1 MMTPGQ
7 LLLACLL
14 DLVIGDPRW
23 LPHPVRLM
31 GRAIAWYEQMVR
43 PMVRTPAGQRVAGL
57 VLALGL
63 PLLAY
68 MAGWVAVKM
77 AGMVHGAFGDGM
89 AVVLAVTTLA
99 ARDLADHAL
108 AVQRALEAG
117 LLEQAREA
125 VSRIVGRDTTRLAE
139 AEVIRATVETVAESA
154 SDGVIAP
161 LFYLTLG
168 GPPLA
173 LAYKAINT
181 LDSVV
186 GHHAPTY
193 RHLGW
198 ASARLD
204 DGANWIPARV
214 TALLLV
220 VAAGVACRSARIARH
235 AWLILRRDG
244 RKHPSPNSGQP
255 EAAMAGALR
264 VQLGGR
270 NFYHGVPED
279 RPLLGDPQE
288 LLDPAHIRHAV
299 VFMMTAFALGVG
311 LAAALRL
318 L

>member
-1 MMTPGQ
+1 MMSSGQ

-31 GRAIAWYEQMVR
+31 GRAIAWYEHMVR
-43 PMVRTPAGQRVAGL
+43 PVVRTAAGQRVAGL
-57 VLALGL
+57 VLAIGL
-63 PLLAY
+63 PLMAY
-68 MAGWVAVKM
+68 MAGWVTVTL
-77 AGMVHGAFGDGM
+77 AGMVHGAVGNGM
-89 AVVLAVTTLA
+89 AVFLAVTTLA
-99 ARDLADHAL
+99 ARDLADQAL

-117 LLEQAREA
+117 FLEQAREA

-139 AEVIRATVETVAESA
+139 PEVVRATVEAVAESA

-186 GHHAPTY
+186 GHREPKY

-198 ASARLD
+198 ASARFD

-220 VAAGVACRSARIARH
+220 LAAGAVCKSARIARH
-235 AWLILRRDG
+235 AWRILRRDG
-244 RKHPSPNSGQP
+244 RKHPSPNSGQS

-288 LLDPAHIRHAV
+288 PLVPTHIRQAV
-299 VFMMTAFALGVG
+299 VLMMTAFVLAAG